1 MPFPLPRQQS
11 NLRFMPTPQTTEEQ
25 LQRLIAHWLEQHES
39 VSTCESCTGG
49 YIASQ
54 LTSHAGSS
62 HWFQG
67 ALVTYQIELKERLAC
82 VPAAT
87 IEQYGVV
94 SREVA
99 EAMASGVRQA
109 CRSTI
114 GIATTGV
121 AGPAGGTAETP
132 VGTVCIAIAT
142 PRGVRSERLQLTGSR
157 QEIVRK
163 TYCEII
169 NRLYHLELK

>member
-1 MPFPLPRQQS
+1 
-11 NLRFMPTPQTTEEQ
+11 MPTPQTTEEQ
-25 LQRLIAHWLEQHES
+25 LQHLIAHWLEQHES

-62 HWFQG
+62 RWFQG
-67 ALVTYQIELKERLAC
+67 ALVTYQIELKERLAY

-114 GIATTGV
+114 SIATTGV
-121 AGPAGGTAETP
+121 AGPAGGTAATP
-132 VGTVCIAIAT
+132 VGTVCVAIDT
-142 PRGVRSERLQLTGSR
+142 PRGIYSARLQLTGSR
-157 QEIVRK
+157 QEIIQQ
-163 TYCEII
+163 TYGEVID
-169 NRLYHLELK
+169 RLYHLELQ

>member
-1 MPFPLPRQQS
+1 
-11 NLRFMPTPQTTEEQ
+11 MPTPQTTEEQ
-25 LQRLIAHWLEQHES
+25 LKHLIAHWLEQRET

-67 ALVTYQIELKERLAC
+67 AIVSYQIELKERLVH

-114 GIATTGV
+114 SIATTGV
-121 AGPAGGTAETP
+121 AGP
-132 VGTVCIAIAT
+132 
-142 PRGVRSERLQLTGSR
+142 RGIYSARLQLTGSR
-157 QEIVRK
+157 QEIIQQ
-163 TYCEII
+163 TYGEVID
-169 NRLYHLELK
+169 RLYHLELQ

>member
-1 MPFPLPRQQS
+1 M
-11 NLRFMPTPQTTEEQ
+11 
-25 LQRLIAHWLEQHES
+25 
-39 VSTCESCTGG
+39 
-49 YIASQ
+49 
-54 LTSHAGSS
+54 
-62 HWFQG
+62 
-67 ALVTYQIELKERLAC
+67 TYQIELKERLAY

-87 IEQYGVV
+87 IDRYGVV

-121 AGPAGGTAETP
+121 AGPAGGTTETP

-142 PRGVRSERLQLTGSR
+142 ARGIYSARLQLTGSR
-157 QEIVRK
+157 QEIIRQ
-163 TYCEII
+163 TYGEVI
-169 NRLYHLELK
+169 NRLYHLTLD

>member
-1 MPFPLPRQQS
+1 
-11 NLRFMPTPQTTEEQ
+11 MPTPQTTEEQ
-25 LQRLIAHWLEQHES
+25 LQHLIAHWLEQHES

-67 ALVTYQIELKERLAC
+67 AIVSYQIELKERLVH
-82 VPAAT
+82 VPATT

-109 CRSTI
+109 CCSTI
-114 GIATTGV
+114 SIATTGV
-121 AGPAGGTAETP
+121 AGPAGGTVETP

-142 PRGVRSERLQLTGSR
+142 PRGIYSARLQLTGSR
-157 QEIVRK
+157 QEIIRQ
-163 TYCEII
+163 TYGEVID
-169 NRLYHLELK
+169 RLYHLELQ

>member
-1 MPFPLPRQQS
+1 
-11 NLRFMPTPQTTEEQ
+11 MPTPQTTEEQ

-67 ALVTYQIELKERLAC
+67 ALVTYQIELKERLAY
-82 VPAAT
+82 VPAST

-99 EAMASGVRQA
+99 EAMASGARQA

-142 PRGVRSERLQLTGSR
+142 PRGVYSERLQLAGSR
-157 QEIVRK
+157 QEIVRQ
-163 TYCEII
+163 TYCEVI
-169 NRLYHLELK
+169 NRLYHLELE

>member
-1 MPFPLPRQQS
+1 
-11 NLRFMPTPQTTEEQ
+11 MPTPQTTEEQ
-25 LQRLIAHWLEQHES
+25 LQHLIAHWLEQHES

-67 ALVTYQIELKERLAC
+67 AIVSYQIELKERLVH

-114 GIATTGV
+114 SIATTGV
-121 AGPAGGTAETP
+121 AGPAGGTVETP
-132 VGTVCIAIAT
+132 VGTVCVAIDT
-142 PRGVRSERLQLTGSR
+142 PRGIYSARLQLTGSR
-157 QEIVRK
+157 QEIIRQ
-163 TYCEII
+163 TYGEVID
-169 NRLYHLELK
+169 RLYHLELQ

>member
-1 MPFPLPRQQS
+1 
-11 NLRFMPTPQTTEEQ
+11 MPTPQTTEEQ

-62 HWFQG
+62 LWFQG
-67 ALVTYQIELKERLAC
+67 ALVTYQIELKERLAH
-82 VPAAT
+82 VPVAT

-99 EAMASGVRQA
+99 EAMASRARQA
-109 CRSTI
+109 CRSSI

-132 VGTVCIAIAT
+132 FGTVCIAIAT
-142 PRGVRSERLQLTGSR
+142 PRGVYSKRLQLVGSR
-157 QEIVRK
+157 QEIVRQ
-163 TYCEII
+163 TYCEVI
-169 NRLYHLELK
+169 NRLYHLELE

>member
-1 MPFPLPRQQS
+1 MLTS
-11 NLRFMPTPQTTEEQ
+11 QTTEEQ
-25 LQRLIAHWLEQHES
+25 LQRLIAHWLEQHET

-54 LTSHAGSS
+54 LTSHEGSS

-67 ALVTYQIELKERLAC
+67 ALVTYQIELKERLAY

-99 EAMASGVRQA
+99 EAMASGARQA

-132 VGTVCIAIAT
+132 VGTVCIAIDSPQGIYSA
-142 PRGVRSERLQLTGSR
+142 RLQLSGSR
-157 QEIVRK
+157 QEIIRQ
-163 TYCEII
+163 TYGEVID
-169 NRLYHLELK
+169 RLYQLTLH

>member
-1 MPFPLPRQQS
+1 
-11 NLRFMPTPQTTEEQ
+11 MPTPQTTEEQ
-25 LQRLIAHWLEQHES
+25 LQHLIAHWLEQHES

-67 ALVTYQIELKERLAC
+67 AIVSYQIELKERLVH
-82 VPAAT
+82 VPATT

-114 GIATTGV
+114 SIATTGV
-121 AGPAGGTAETP
+121 AGPAGGTAATP
-132 VGTVCIAIAT
+132 VGTVCVAIDT
-142 PRGVRSERLQLTGSR
+142 PRGIYSARLQLTGSR
-157 QEIVRK
+157 QEIIQQ
-163 TYCEII
+163 TYGEVID
-169 NRLYHLELK
+169 RLYHLELQ

>member
-1 MPFPLPRQQS
+1 
-11 NLRFMPTPQTTEEQ
+11 MPTPQTTEEQ

-67 ALVTYQIELKERLAC
+67 ALVTYQIELKERLAY

-99 EAMASGVRQA
+99 EAMASGARQA
-109 CRSTI
+109 CRSSI

-121 AGPAGGTAETP
+121 AGPAGGTAATP
-132 VGTVCIAIAT
+132 AGTVCIAIAT
-142 PRGVRSERLQLTGSR
+142 HRGIHSARLQLAGSR
-157 QEIVRK
+157 QEIVRQ
-163 TYCEII
+163 TYCEVI
-169 NRLYHLELK
+169 NQLYHWELE

>member
-1 MPFPLPRQQS
+1 
-11 NLRFMPTPQTTEEQ
+11 MPTPQTTEEQ
-25 LQRLIAHWLEQHES
+25 LQHLIAHWLEQRET

-67 ALVTYQIELKERLAC
+67 AIVSYQIELKERLVH

-114 GIATTGV
+114 SIATTGV
-121 AGPAGGTAETP
+121 AGPAGGTVETP
-132 VGTVCIAIAT
+132 VGTCLLYTSPSPRDYAASRRQRQMCIRDRPAEC
-142 PRGVRSERLQLTGSR
+142 VRLVVAPSA
-157 QEIVRK
+157 
-163 TYCEII
+163 
-169 NRLYHLELK
+169 

>member
-1 MPFPLPRQQS
+1 
-11 NLRFMPTPQTTEEQ
+11 MPTPQTTEEQ
-25 LQRLIAHWLEQHES
+25 LQHLIAHWLEQHES

-67 ALVTYQIELKERLAC
+67 AIVSYQIELKERLVH
-82 VPAAT
+82 VPATT

-109 CRSTI
+109 CCSTI
-114 GIATTGV
+114 SIATTGV
-121 AGPAGGTAETP
+121 AGPAGGTVETP

-142 PRGVRSERLQLTGSR
+142 PRGIHSARLQLTGSR
-157 QEIVRK
+157 QEIIRQ
-163 TYCEII
+163 TYGEVID
-169 NRLYHLELK
+169 RLYHLELQ

>member
-1 MPFPLPRQQS
+1 
-11 NLRFMPTPQTTEEQ
+11 MPTPQTTEEQ
-25 LQRLIAHWLEQHES
+25 LQRLITHWLEQHETI
-39 VSTCESCTGG
+39 STCESCTGG

-67 ALVTYQIELKERLAC
+67 ALVTYQIELKERLAY
-82 VPAAT
+82 VPAT
-87 IEQYGVV
+87 IIEQYGVV

-99 EAMASGVRQA
+99 EAMASGARQA

-121 AGPAGGTAETP
+121 AGPAGGTTETP

-142 PRGVRSERLQLTGSR
+142 ARDIYSARLQLVGSR
-157 QEIVRK
+157 QEIIQQ
-163 TYCEII
+163 TYGEVID
-169 NRLYHLELK
+169 RLYQLTLQ

>member
-1 MPFPLPRQQS
+1 
-11 NLRFMPTPQTTEEQ
+11 MPTPQTTEEQ

-67 ALVTYQIELKERLAC
+67 ALVTYQIELKERLAY

-87 IEQYGVV
+87 IERYGVV

-114 GIATTGV
+114 GIAITGV
-121 AGPAGGTAETP
+121 AGPAGGTTETP

-142 PRGVRSERLQLTGSR
+142 ARGIYSARLQLTGSR
-157 QEIVRK
+157 QEIIRQ
-163 TYCEII
+163 TYDEVI
-169 NRLYHLELK
+169 NRLYHLTLD

>member
-1 MPFPLPRQQS
+1 
-11 NLRFMPTPQTTEEQ
+11 MPTPQTTEEQ

-67 ALVTYQIELKERLAC
+67 AIVSYQIELKERLVH

-87 IEQYGVV
+87 IDRYGVV

-121 AGPAGGTAETP
+121 AGPAGGTTETP

-142 PRGVRSERLQLTGSR
+142 ARGIYSARLQLTGSR
-157 QEIVRK
+157 QEIIRQ
-163 TYCEII
+163 TYGEVID
-169 NRLYHLELK
+169 RLYHLTLD

>member
-1 MPFPLPRQQS
+1 
-11 NLRFMPTPQTTEEQ
+11 MPTPQTTEEQ
-25 LQRLIAHWLEQHES
+25 LQRLIAHWPEQHES

-62 HWFQG
+62 QWFQG
-67 ALVTYQIELKERLAC
+67 ALVTYQIELKERLAY

-99 EAMASGVRQA
+99 EAMASGARQA
-109 CRSTI
+109 RRSTI

-121 AGPAGGTAETP
+121 AGPAGGTAATP
-132 VGTVCIAIAT
+132 VGAVCIALAT
-142 PRGVRSERLQLTGSR
+142 PRGIHSARLQLAGSR
-157 QEIVRK
+157 REIVRQ
-163 TYCEII
+163 TYCEVI
-169 NRLYHLELK
+169 NQLYHLELE

>member
-1 MPFPLPRQQS
+1 ML
-11 NLRFMPTPQTTEEQ
+11 TPQTTEEQ
-25 LQRLIAHWLEQHES
+25 LQRLIAHWLEQHET

-67 ALVTYQIELKERLAC
+67 ALVTYQIELKERLAY
-82 VPAAT
+82 VPTAT

-99 EAMASGVRQA
+99 EAMASGARQA

-132 VGTVCIAIAT
+132 VGTVCVAIASSRGIYSVRLQFSG
-142 PRGVRSERLQLTGSR
+142 PRQDIIRQTYGEVIERLYQLT
-157 QEIVRK
+157 
-163 TYCEII
+163 
-169 NRLYHLELK
+169 LH

>member
-1 MPFPLPRQQS
+1 
-11 NLRFMPTPQTTEEQ
+11 MPTPQTTEEQ

-67 ALVTYQIELKERLAC
+67 AIVSYQIELKERLVH
-82 VPAAT
+82 VPATT

-99 EAMASGVRQA
+99 EAMASGACQA

-114 GIATTGV
+114 SIATTGV

-142 PRGVRSERLQLTGSR
+142 PRGIYSARLQLTGSR
-157 QEIVRK
+157 QEIVRQ
-163 TYCEII
+163 TYGEVID
-169 NRLYHLELK
+169 RLYHLTLD

>member
-1 MPFPLPRQQS
+1 
-11 NLRFMPTPQTTEEQ
+11 MPTPQTTEEQ
-25 LQRLIAHWLEQHES
+25 LQHLIAHWLEQHETI
-39 VSTCESCTGG
+39 STCESCTGG

-67 ALVTYQIELKERLAC
+67 ALVTYQIELKERLAY
-82 VPAAT
+82 VPAT
-87 IEQYGVV
+87 IIEQYGVV

-99 EAMASGVRQA
+99 EAMASGARQA

-114 GIATTGV
+114 GM
-121 AGPAGGTAETP
+121 AGPAGDTTETP

-142 PRGVRSERLQLTGSR
+142 ARDIYSARLQLVGSR
-157 QEIVRK
+157 QEIIQQ
-163 TYCEII
+163 TYGEVID
-169 NRLYHLELK
+169 RLYQLTLQ

>member
-1 MPFPLPRQQS
+1 
-11 NLRFMPTPQTTEEQ
+11 MPTPQTTEEQ

-67 ALVTYQIELKERLAC
+67 ALVTYQIELKERLAY
-82 VPAAT
+82 VPAAA

-99 EAMASGVRQA
+99 EAMASGACQA
-109 CRSTI
+109 CRSAI

-121 AGPAGGTAETP
+121 AGPAGGTATTP
-132 VGTVCIAIAT
+132 VGAVCIAIAT
-142 PRGVRSERLQLTGSR
+142 PRGIYSERLQLTGSR
-157 QEIVRK
+157 QEIIRQ

-169 NRLYHLELK
+169 NRLYHLELE

>member
-1 MPFPLPRQQS
+1 
-11 NLRFMPTPQTTEEQ
+11 MPTPQTTEEQ
-25 LQRLIAHWLEQHES
+25 LKHLIAHWLEQHES

-67 ALVTYQIELKERLAC
+67 AIVSYQIELKERLVH

-114 GIATTGV
+114 SIATTGV
-121 AGPAGGTAETP
+121 AGPAGGTVETP

-142 PRGVRSERLQLTGSR
+142 PRGIHSARLQLTGSR
-157 QEIVRK
+157 QEIIRQ
-163 TYCEII
+163 TYGEVID
-169 NRLYHLELK
+169 RLYHLELQ

>member
-1 MPFPLPRQQS
+1 ML
-11 NLRFMPTPQTTEEQ
+11 TPQTTEEQ
-25 LQRLIAHWLEQHES
+25 LKHLIAHWLEQRET

-67 ALVTYQIELKERLAC
+67 AIVSYQIELKERLVH

-114 GIATTGV
+114 SIATTGV
-121 AGPAGGTAETP
+121 AGPAGGTVETP
-132 VGTVCIAIAT
+132 VGTVCVAIDT
-142 PRGVRSERLQLTGSR
+142 PRGIYSARLQLTGSR
-157 QEIVRK
+157 QEIIQQ
-163 TYCEII
+163 TYGEVID
-169 NRLYHLELK
+169 RLYHLELQ